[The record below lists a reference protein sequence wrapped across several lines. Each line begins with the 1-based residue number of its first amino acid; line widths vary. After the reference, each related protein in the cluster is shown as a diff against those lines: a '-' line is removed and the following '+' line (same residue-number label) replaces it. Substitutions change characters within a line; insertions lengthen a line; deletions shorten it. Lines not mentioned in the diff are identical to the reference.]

1 MMRCPYCGRNL
12 NDGAR
17 FCSGCGKPLQQE
29 MQTSS
34 ARSQLQLQQSP
45 AFSMQAGATA
55 STGNG
60 RKTKSEGQSYWE
72 PTKVRWFI
80 VLITTGVV
88 TFLSLLTMLVSSDA
102 IRRISTFPVDTTL
115 VAANELSDVRFVMF
129 GALVLLGLTIALSV
143 AGFRDG
149 SNTRNRTF

>member
-1 MMRCPYCGRNL
+1 
-12 NDGAR
+12 
-17 FCSGCGKPLQQE
+17 
-29 MQTSS
+29 
-34 ARSQLQLQQSP
+34 
-45 AFSMQAGATA
+45 MQAGATA